1 MVLTVDID
9 SDGMQSSAE
18 HFSPDPSKN
27 SPTKKSP
34 PVLAAK
40 SPLLARL
47 SASVRSLPTLTSL
60 PVGGAGDCGYAVQAC
75 ASTGDVFLM
84 PRAEEVGDGQRTA
97 PLLTASCDR
106 ISSIPSR
113 KASET
118 PQENL
123 KTPESKPAAA
133 QPLLKVS
140 EVKSDCESGDAGQ
153 TNSADSSWRESVKQ
167 SKIWQVLKNPEARMT
182 VAIYSLS
189 SFSVIGY
196 DEVFT
201 VFASTDRSLSK
212 SSSSISRTQLLDC
225 TFTCKLYMYM

>member
-1 MVLTVDID
+1 MVLTVDSD
-9 SDGMQSSAE
+9 FDGMQSSAE
-18 HFSPDPSKN
+18 HFSPDPPQT
-27 SPTKKSP
+27 SPSKKSP
-34 PVLAAK
+34 LVLAAK

-60 PVGGAGDCGYAVQAC
+60 PTGGAGDCGFAVQAC

-84 PRAEEVGDGQRTA
+84 PCANEVGDEQRTA
-97 PLLTASCDR
+97 PLLTTSCDR
-106 ISSIPSR
+106 ISNIQSP

-118 PQENL
+118 LRENL
-123 KTPESKPAAA
+123 KTPESKSAAA
-133 QPLLKVS
+133 QPLLKVPQA
-140 EVKSDCESGDAGQ
+140 KSDCESGDAGQ
-153 TNSADSSWRESVKQ
+153 TSSADSSWRESVKQ
-167 SKIWQVLKNPEARMT
+167 SKVWQVLQNPEARMT

-212 SSSSISRTQLLDC
+212 FSGIIHTHL
-225 TFTCKLYMYM
+225 